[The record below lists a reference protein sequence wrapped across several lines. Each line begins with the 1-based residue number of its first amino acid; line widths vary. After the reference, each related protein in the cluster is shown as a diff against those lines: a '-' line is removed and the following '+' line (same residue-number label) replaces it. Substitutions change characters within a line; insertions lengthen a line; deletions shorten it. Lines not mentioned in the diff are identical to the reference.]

1 MDPETTSIKLNF
13 CFGCM
18 RQLDPDQV
26 RCPSC
31 GNDNTVRC
39 NPEDALPEGS
49 VLNGKY
55 LVGKVLGRGGFG
67 ITYLGFDLILRIR
80 VAIKEYFPVGASMRV
95 ASSYNVLSLSN
106 SETTSAFA
114 KGCNVFLNEAQTL
127 AVFNSPYIVH
137 VREVF
142 KEHGTAYIIMD
153 YVDGVTLTKAVA
165 DMGGKMPVHQM
176 LSLMKPLIQ
185 QLAVLHRQKII
196 HRDIKPDNIML
207 VNEEETGEE
216 HLVLLDF
223 GAARSFISEN
233 VTRTYTAVVT
243 PGFAPLEQYSEKSRQ
258 GPYTDVY
265 ALCAT
270 MYYLLSG
277 QAPTAVH
284 ERINGIS
291 LKTFQENGVQIPAQI
306 EKAIMH
312 GLTIK
317 SDDRI
322 QTMQQLYK
330 ELLPEEN
337 PVQRVSPP
345 KVNPAP
351 KIKQKPDTEST
362 SITKSGSRKS
372 LLIAL
377 TCIVVVALIGL
388 VGGIIFSKKNSG
400 PESQYKKAVSFM
412 NKEQYSEAE
421 EVFESLDD
429 YKDSAEKLSET
440 RYLLGLSY
448 ETGSDDVKNERLA
461 LSYYQLAADD
471 GYADAINKLG
481 ECAYYGVGRSQNYKE
496 AFAYFEEA
504 SDLGSVD
511 AYYNLG
517 LCYENGHGTEKNEKT
532 AMAYYNIAADEGSQ
546 EAVKKVKK

>member
-1 MDPETTSIKLNF
+1 MNRDSNNIELNY
-13 CFGCM
+13 CYGCM
-18 RQLDPDQV
+18 RQLDAGQV
-26 RCPSC
+26 HCPSC
-31 GNDNTVRC
+31 GYNNMKRS
-39 NPEDALPEGS
+39 NPEDTLPEGS

-67 ITYLGFDLILRIR
+67 ITYLGFDLNLRVR

-95 ASSYNVLSLSN
+95 ANSYNVLSLSN
-106 SETTSAFA
+106 AETTSAFN

-127 AVFNSPYIVH
+127 AVFNNPYIVH

-153 YVDGVTLTKAVA
+153 FVDGLTLSKAVTG
-165 DMGGKMPVHQM
+165 MGGTMPVDLM

-185 QLAVLHRQKII
+185 QLAVLHRKKII

-207 VNEEETGEE
+207 VKEEETGEE

-233 VTRTYTAVVT
+233 VTKTYTAVVT
-243 PGFAPLEQYSEKSRQ
+243 PGFAPIEQYSEKSRQ

-284 ERINGIS
+284 ERINGIP
-291 LKTFQENGVQIPAQI
+291 LKSFQESGVKIPANI
-306 EKAIMH
+306 ENAIMH
-312 GLTIK
+312 GLAIK

-322 QTMQQLYK
+322 QTMQQLYE
-330 ELLPEEN
+330 ELSLEEKS
-337 PVQRVSPP
+337 VQPAPSP

-351 KIKQKPDTEST
+351 KIKQKPDTGT
-362 SITKSGSRKS
+362 TTTTRSGSRKS

-377 TCIVVVALIGL
+377 TCIVIVALIGL
-388 VGGIIFSKKNSG
+388 VGGIIFSKENSG
-400 PESQYKKAVSFM
+400 PDSQYKKAVSLM
-412 NKEQYSEAE
+412 KKEQYSEAE
-421 EVFESLDD
+421 EVLEALND
-429 YKDSAEKLSET
+429 YKDSAEKLSEA
-440 RYLLGLSY
+440 RYRLGLSY
-448 ETGSDDVKNERLA
+448 ETGNNGVKNERLA

-481 ECAYYGVGRSQNYKE
+481 ECAYYGIGRNQDYQE
-496 AFAYFEEA
+496 AFSRFEEA
-504 SDLGSVD
+504 SDLGCVN

-517 LCYENGHGTEKNEKT
+517 MCYENGHGTEKNEKT
-532 AMAYYNIAADEGSQ
+532 AMAYYNIAADEGHQ
-546 EAVKKVKK
+546 EALKKVKK